1 MSRMNKQPE
10 IPEPIAGPRLW
21 RALFHSINGFRAA
34 WREEAAFRLE
44 IVVAVLLSAVCLYL
58 PFDTWLKAV
67 ILFSHALVLVA
78 ELLNTAVEAVVNM
91 VTKEFHRE
99 AKKAKDAGSAAVLTS
114 LILSA
119 GLWGYALFG
128 LI

>member
-1 MSRMNKQPE
+1 MSLMNKQPE
-10 IPEPIAGPRLW
+10 FPEPIAGPRLW
-21 RALFHSINGFRAA
+21 RALFHSINGFRTA

-44 IVVAVLLSAVCLYL
+44 IVVAVLLSALCLYL
-58 PFDTWLKAV
+58 PFDPWLKAV

-78 ELLNTAVEAVVNM
+78 ELLNTAVEAVVDM
-91 VTKEFHRE
+91 VTSEFHLG

-119 GLWGYALFG
+119 GLWGYALYG

>member
-1 MSRMNKQPE
+1 MNKQPE
-10 IPEPIAGPRLW
+10 IPESVAGPRLW
-21 RALFHSINGFRAA
+21 RALSHSMSGFRAA

-44 IVVAVLLSAVCLYL
+44 IVLAALLSAVCLYL

-67 ILFSHALVLVA
+67 ILFSHALVLVT
-78 ELLNTAVEAVVNM
+78 ELLNTAVEAVVDM
-91 VTKEFHRE
+91 ITREFHRD
-99 AKKAKDAGSAAVLTS
+99 AKKAKDTGSAAVLMS

>member
-1 MSRMNKQPE
+1 MNKQPK
-10 IPEPIAGPRLW
+10 IPESVAGPRLW
-21 RALFHSINGFRAA
+21 RALSHSMSGFRVA

-44 IVVAVLLSAVCLYL
+44 IVLAALLSAVCLYL

-67 ILFSHALVLVA
+67 ILFSHVQVLVA
-78 ELLNTAVEAVVNM
+78 ELLNTAVEAVVDMN
-91 VTKEFHRE
+91 TREFHRD
-99 AKKAKDAGSAAVLTS
+99 AKKAKDTGSAAVLMS
-114 LILSA
+114 LILVA

>member
-1 MSRMNKQPE
+1 MSRMNKPPE
-10 IPEPIAGPRLW
+10 IPHSVTGPRLW
-21 RALFHSINGFRAA
+21 RALFHSIDGFRVA

-44 IVVAVLLSAVCLYL
+44 IVVAVLLSALCLYL
-58 PFDTWLKAV
+58 PFDPWLKII

-78 ELLNTAVEAVVNM
+78 ELLNTAVEAVVDM
-91 VTKEFHRE
+91 ITSEFHRE

-119 GLWGYALFG
+119 GLWGYALYG
-128 LI
+128 LC

>member
-21 RALFHSINGFRAA
+21 RALFHSIDGFRAA

-44 IVVAVLLSAVCLYL
+44 FVLAVLLSALCLYL
-58 PFDTWLKAV
+58 PFDPWLTVV
-67 ILFSHALVLVA
+67 ILFSHVLVLVA
-78 ELLNTAVEAVVNM
+78 ELLNTAVEVVVDM
-91 VTKEFHRE
+91 ITREFHLG
-99 AKKAKDAGSAAVLTS
+99 AKKAKDAGSAAVLAS

-119 GLWGYALFG
+119 GLWGYAFFG